1 MQAFS
6 PSDVMYIVDP
16 DLLISS
22 YTAKSQSRL
31 LQEEDAVS
39 PADISRELEQQVWDS
54 LLRSAATSMNADP
67 EDLTLTYEETMTA
80 VLKADGS
87 Y

>member
-1 MQAFS
+1 MQALS

-22 YTAKSQSRL
+22 YTTKSQSRL
-31 LQEEDAVS
+31 LQEDD
-39 PADISRELEQQVWDS
+39 PASESDNSRGIQQQVWDS
-54 LLRSAATSMNADP
+54 LLRSAAVGMNADP
-67 EDLTLTYEETMTA
+67 EDLTLTYEETMVA
-80 VLKADGS
+80 VLKADGT